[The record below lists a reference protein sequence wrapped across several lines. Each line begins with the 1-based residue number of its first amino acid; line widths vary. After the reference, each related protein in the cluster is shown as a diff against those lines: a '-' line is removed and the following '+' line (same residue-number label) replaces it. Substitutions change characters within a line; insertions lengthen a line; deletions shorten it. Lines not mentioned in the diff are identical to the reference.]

1 MSQTDFIARQLTG
14 EAITKIN
21 QLLGLTYYDVAYRLA
36 CSPSNVN
43 YHLGVRGNGFSASQ
57 RYSIVEMWKDN
68 GVENTEIILLLNLIN
83 RVHV

>member
-1 MSQTDFIARQLTG
+1 MSQTDFIANQLTG
-14 EAITKIN
+14 ESITKIN

-43 YHLGVRGNGFSASQ
+43 YHLGVRGKGFSSSQ
-57 RYSIVEMWKDN
+57 RRSLIELWKNN

-83 RVHV
+83 RVHG

>member
-1 MSQTDFIARQLTG
+1 MSQTDFIASRLTG

-43 YHLGVRGNGFSASQ
+43 YHLGVRGNGFSTSQ

-68 GVENTEIILLLNLIN
+68 GVENTEIILLLNLIY